1 MDVVADQWGVEQ
13 NAEPLASN
21 QEQDVEENVQDVPG
35 KINSVMDMKKKIRK
49 ASILSD
55 ELGKFV

>member
-1 MDVVADQWGVEQ
+1 MITRFIFDLDESILKGQVVPVDVVADQGGVEQ

-35 KINSVMDMKKKIRK
+35 
-49 ASILSD
+49 
-55 ELGKFV
+55 

>member
-1 MDVVADQWGVEQ
+1 MDVVADQGGVEQ

-35 KINSVMDMKKKIRK
+35 KI
-49 ASILSD
+49 LSAMS
-55 ELGKFV
+55 LNNFK